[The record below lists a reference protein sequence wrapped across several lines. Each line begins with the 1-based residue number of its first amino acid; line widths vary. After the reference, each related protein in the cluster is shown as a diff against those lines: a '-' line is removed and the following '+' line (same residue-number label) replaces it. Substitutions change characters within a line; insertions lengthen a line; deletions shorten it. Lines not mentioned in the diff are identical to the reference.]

1 MHLRGTVVSTISTFQ
16 TMTIGVVDLEFPD
29 GILIEYISE
38 SVFKNN
44 AGPDIVILA
53 RTKMHSSSKLTSEC
67 WLEVFNESIQDSSRQ
82 QVC

>member
-1 MHLRGTVVSTISTFQ
+1 
-16 TMTIGVVDLEFPD
+16 MTIGVVDLEFPD

-44 AGPDIVILA
+44 ARSDIVNLV
-53 RTKMHSSSKLTSEC
+53 RTKGHSGSKVTSEC
-67 WLEVFNESIQDSSRQ
+67 WLKAFNESIQDSSRQ